1 MIILHERFA
10 PRLVPAF
17 VLIAAVA
24 LGAPVAA
31 SAMSIEQIANLTGP
45 ERQKILEDGA
55 RKEKEVAMIGGLNE
69 KTAARPLI
77 AAFQKKYP
85 FIVGK
90 TIRADTGE
98 ALQRILAEH
107 RAKTYS
113 FDIVF
118 ASIVEDLREAN
129 LVQPLLTPAIDAY
142 PASERD
148 PERLWFTYN
157 YNYHGIAGA
166 NTDRVSAAQLPKTWE
181 DLLDPK
187 WTGKMTWGDSEST
200 GGPFLITYLRALW
213 GEDKALAYFE
223 KLAKQNIVTRRASV
237 RNVLDMVIAGENDL
251 ILNPALH
258 HIGNVI
264 KAGAPASATMIDPVL
279 ARPGYYLLLKSA
291 PHPHAAMLFA
301 DFLLGKE
308 AQVIF
313 REAQYYPAHPEVDAA
328 AEMQPFQPQRRGMK
342 LFVITDKMM
351 TTLTPK
357 SQEIFKNLFQQ

>member
-1 MIILHERFA
+1 MI
-10 PRLVPAF
+10 PRLTYRLTPAF
-17 VLIAAVA
+17 AFVAALAVA
-24 LGAPVAA
+24 PGPV
-31 SAMSIEQIANLTGP
+31 SAMSIDQIANLTGP
-45 ERQKILEDGA
+45 DRQKILEEGA
-55 RKEKEVAMIGGLNE
+55 RKEKEVTMIGGLNE

-77 AAFQKKYP
+77 VAFQKKYP
-85 FIVGK
+85 FITGK
-90 TIRADTGE
+90 TIRADVGE
-98 ALQRILAEH
+98 SLQRILAEH

-129 LVQPLLTPAIDAY
+129 LVQPLRTPALEAY
-142 PASERD
+142 PMAERD
-148 PERLWFTYN
+148 PERLWFTYI

-166 NTDRVSAAQLPKTWE
+166 NTDRVPEAQLPKTWDE
-181 DLLDPK
+181 LLDPK
-187 WTGKMTWGDSEST
+187 WKGRMTWGDSETT
-200 GGPFLITYLRALW
+200 GGPFLLTYLRALW
-213 GEDKALAYFE
+213 GEEKALAYFE

-251 ILNPALH
+251 IVNPALH
-258 HIGNVI
+258 HIGNVV

-291 PHPHAAMLFA
+291 PHPYAAMLFA

-328 AEMQPFQPQRRGMK
+328 DEMKPFQPQRRGMK
-342 LFVITDKMM
+342 PFVVTDEMM
-351 TTLTPK
+351 SKLTPK
-357 SQEIFKNLFQQ
+357 SQEMFKALFQQ